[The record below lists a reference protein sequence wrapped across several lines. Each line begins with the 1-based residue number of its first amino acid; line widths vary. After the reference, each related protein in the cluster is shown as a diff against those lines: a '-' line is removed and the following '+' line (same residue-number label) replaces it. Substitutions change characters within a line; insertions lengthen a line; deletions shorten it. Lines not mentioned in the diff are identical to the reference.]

1 MCIIYTQTYIYI
13 LAASLI
19 CTVSETLK
27 VLKILMYQSFTHS
40 LFDYSLPNLNQFL
53 NDLICWYKKSKYLTS

>member
-1 MCIIYTQTYIYI
+1 MYIMYTCLYNTCVLYIHRHIYI

-27 VLKILMYQSFTHS
+27 VLKILMYRSFTHK
-40 LFDYSLPNLNQFL
+40 LLDYSSP
-53 NDLICWYKKSKYLTS
+53 I